1 MSSLYKKHR
10 KIVLTVSILLL
21 LAAIA
26 WAAAELSGQ
35 ANAMAMDAGSNS
47 AEMESASLETL
58 KKPKNEKAAPNC
70 DWAMERDLRHAPN
83 HDDLKR
89 IHSRLDEVSDDL
101 SKLMGE
107 FKGTAHTLSL
117 IHEHLLNKKG

>member
-1 MSSLYKKHR
+1 MNIDMEAVRLALQAINLIAVVWVALSARDK
-10 KIVLTVSILLL
+10 VSKDALDSK
-21 LAAIA
+21 LAAHADRLTAI
-26 WAAAELSGQ
+26 
-35 ANAMAMDAGSNS
+35 
-47 AEMESASLETL
+47 
-58 KKPKNEKAAPNC
+58 
-70 DWAMERDLRHAPN
+70 ERDLKHAPT

>member
-1 MSSLYKKHR
+1 MNIDMELARLGLMLFNTIMVVWLAFQSR
-10 KIVLTVSILLL
+10 KNVKQDTLDSRMASHADRLT
-21 LAAIA
+21 
-26 WAAAELSGQ
+26 
-35 ANAMAMDAGSNS
+35 
-47 AEMESASLETL
+47 
-58 KKPKNEKAAPNC
+58 
-70 DWAMERDLRHAPN
+70 AMERDLRHAPN

>member
-1 MSSLYKKHR
+1 MNIDMELARLGLMLFNTIMVVWLAFQSR
-10 KIVLTVSILLL
+10 KNVKQDALDTRMASHTDRLT
-21 LAAIA
+21 
-26 WAAAELSGQ
+26 
-35 ANAMAMDAGSNS
+35 
-47 AEMESASLETL
+47 
-58 KKPKNEKAAPNC
+58 
-70 DWAMERDLRHAPN
+70 AMERDLRHAPN

>member
-1 MSSLYKKHR
+1 MNIDMELARLGLMLFNTIMVVWLAFQSR
-10 KIVLTVSILLL
+10 KNVKQDALDTRMASHADRLT
-21 LAAIA
+21 
-26 WAAAELSGQ
+26 
-35 ANAMAMDAGSNS
+35 
-47 AEMESASLETL
+47 
-58 KKPKNEKAAPNC
+58 
-70 DWAMERDLRHAPN
+70 AMERDLRHAPN

-107 FKGTAHTLSL
+107 FKGTAHTLGL

>member
-1 MSSLYKKHR
+1 MNIDMELARLSLMLFNTIMVVWLAFQSR
-10 KIVLTVSILLL
+10 KNVKQDALDTRMASHADRLT
-21 LAAIA
+21 
-26 WAAAELSGQ
+26 
-35 ANAMAMDAGSNS
+35 
-47 AEMESASLETL
+47 
-58 KKPKNEKAAPNC
+58 
-70 DWAMERDLRHAPN
+70 AMERDLRHAPN

>member
-1 MSSLYKKHR
+1 MNIDMELARLGLMLFNTVMVVWLAFQSR
-10 KIVLTVSILLL
+10 KNVKQDALDSRMASHADRLT
-21 LAAIA
+21 
-26 WAAAELSGQ
+26 
-35 ANAMAMDAGSNS
+35 
-47 AEMESASLETL
+47 
-58 KKPKNEKAAPNC
+58 
-70 DWAMERDLRHAPN
+70 AMERDLRHAPN

>member
-1 MSSLYKKHR
+1 MNIDMELARLGLMLFNTIMVVWLAFQSR
-10 KIVLTVSILLL
+10 KNVKQDALDTRMASHADRLT
-21 LAAIA
+21 
-26 WAAAELSGQ
+26 
-35 ANAMAMDAGSNS
+35 
-47 AEMESASLETL
+47 
-58 KKPKNEKAAPNC
+58 
-70 DWAMERDLRHAPN
+70 AMERDLRHAPN